1 MSESKKE
8 TVNEETVNEEII
20 NEEIVN
26 EEIIINDGII
36 DLKSMINNNFMS
48 INSSIL
54 NFKKIDELEI
64 IDFCNTLIE
73 KTKKYN
79 ETVSF
84 WFDDKHM
91 ENVILLK
98 SKITLH
104 RQKFNNFMQNEFI
117 MIDT

>member
-1 MSESKKE
+1 MSESKEKII
-8 TVNEETVNEEII
+8 NEEII
-20 NEEIVN
+20 NEEIN
-26 EEIIINDGII
+26 EEIVINDGII
-36 DLKSMINNNFMS
+36 DLKNMINNNFMS

-64 IDFCNTLIE
+64 IDFCNILIE

-79 ETVSF
+79 ETVSL

-91 ENVILLK
+91 ENVNLLK

-104 RQKFNNFMQNEFI
+104 RQNFNHFMQNDFI
-117 MIDT
+117 TIDT